1 MSQLFFHLFSPGVG
15 EAVGQV
21 PEIAHVVEEPDL
33 VDLLHLLPHESKDP
47 EDDDAFDGRWEG
59 AAFLGVPVVNQ
70 VGQEVHVKSI
80 AKKLELTEFFILDIF
95 FAQSEP
101 LLPKSTQLG
110 IHFLVF
116 LSQHTVN
123 NAPSRGT

>member
-1 MSQLFFHLFSPGVG
+1 MFPSVPCQRCHSFFFHLYSPGVG

-47 EDDDAFDGRWEG
+47 EDNDAFDGRWEG
-59 AAFLGVPVVNQ
+59 AAFLGVPVVHQ

-80 AKKLELTEFFILDIF
+80 AEKLELTGFLNLDLF
-95 FAQSEP
+95 
-101 LLPKSTQLG
+101 LLNLSLFCFRQL
-110 IHFLVF
+110 
-116 LSQHTVN
+116 SKQ
-123 NAPSRGT
+123 